1 MDVDSTQVESTDA
14 QTFETWCCDANL
26 SENTISVLKKEELDD
41 LGVLKLLP
49 ASEINDLGIPKG
61 QALLLRTA
69 LKRLAL
75 AENVEDTSS
84 VTYSEYGRVPTDGSE
99 LRRRNIQDD
108 TDGTSCTQ
116 TPATAPKRKHQLRDL
131 NSFTQRKTVT
141 QGLMDMAMMSA
152 NCSQIAVVL
161 KGAMAAGTFGGYQI
175 FLLTLLSLSLVLQL
189 AVAILLYLKSQVNVE
204 EADDDDDDDEPN
216 SNMAHK
222 YNNWAMSLTL
232 VIMADNVL
240 ISSLGI
246 K

>member
-1 MDVDSTQVESTDA
+1 MAMDTTQAETTDA

-26 SENTISVLKKEELDD
+26 SESTISVLKKEELDD
-41 LGVLKLLP
+41 LEILKLLP
-49 ASEINDLGIPKG
+49 ASEISDLGIPKG

-69 LKRLAL
+69 LKRIALKDSYETSLA
-75 AENVEDTSS
+75 
-84 VTYSEYGRVPTDGSE
+84 TYTGYGSEQEIAGGSE
-99 LRRRNIQDD
+99 LRRRNIQD
-108 TDGTSCTQ
+108 GTGGSL
-116 TPATAPKRKHQLRDL
+116 PPPIAAKRKHQLRDL

-141 QGLMDMAMMSA
+141 QGLMDMAMLSA
-152 NCSQIAVVL
+152 NCSQVAVVL
-161 KGAMAAGTFGGYQI
+161 KGAMDAGTFGGYQM
-175 FLLTLLSLSLVLQL
+175 FLLTLLSLSMVLQL
-189 AVAILLYLKSQVNVE
+189 SVNVE

-216 SNMAHK
+216 SNLAHK

>member
-1 MDVDSTQVESTDA
+1 MAMDTPQAEITDA
-14 QTFETWCCDANL
+14 QRFETWCSDASL
-26 SENTISVLKKEELDD
+26 SDSTISVLKKEGLDD
-41 LGVLKLLP
+41 LKILKLLP
-49 ASEINDLGIPKG
+49 ASEISDLGITKG

-69 LKRLAL
+69 LKRLA
-75 AENVEDTSS
+75 VEDYDEASF
-84 VTYSEYGRVPTDGSE
+84 TYSGYSPGQVLADGSE
-99 LRRRNIQDD
+99 LRRRNKQDD
-108 TDGTSCTQ
+108 TDGTSLQ
-116 TPATAPKRKHQLRDL
+116 ELPATASKRKHQLRDL

-152 NCSQIAVVL
+152 NCSQVAVVL
-161 KGAMAAGTFGGYQI
+161 RGAMEAGKFDGYHI
-175 FLLTLLSLSLVLQL
+175 FLLTLLSLSMVLQL
-189 AVAILLYLKSQVNVE
+189 AVAILLFLKSQVNVE

-216 SNMAHK
+216 GNLAHK

>member
-1 MDVDSTQVESTDA
+1 MDPDVDTTQVQPAESTEACA
-14 QTFETWCCDANL
+14 QTFETWCCDINL
-26 SENTISVLKKEELDD
+26 SESTISVLKEEGLDD

-69 LKRLAL
+69 LIRLAL
-75 AENVEDTSS
+75 GDNEGSS
-84 VTYSEYGRVPTDGSE
+84 V
-99 LRRRNIQDD
+99 DD
-108 TDGTSCTQ
+108 QGGPSKPE
-116 TPATAPKRKHQLRDL
+116 TPATVPKRKHQLRDL

-152 NCSQIAVVL
+152 NCSQVAVVL
-161 KGAMAAGTFGGYQI
+161 RGAMDAGTFGGYQI

-189 AVAILLYLKSQVNVE
+189 AVAILLFLKSQVNVE